1 MTKTVFD
8 NGGRVGTKATYGT
21 NGGAWSMTAAYE
33 KALPV
38 PVVLSLVTSGLTIH
52 LDAANT
58 ASYPGTGTTWTDLST
73 GGNSFTIPAAAYT
86 PGATPH
92 MNFESYIAT
101 KATST
106 DLTIGANS
114 TVMAFTSIK
123 NTTGD
128 WRTLLRGSGN
138 GNHQVI
144 IEAGSNRLGMYD
156 PSFGFRPSGFDI
168 TSLPNPY
175 TQFNCLTWRMS
186 TSSPYYSFGFN
197 GNAPAYNITAGGPWL
212 GFTYLGA
219 YPGSQYW
226 GKIAVFLHY
235 NRTLTD
241 AEITQ
246 NYNFFKSRFG
256 LP

>member
-1 MTKTVFD
+1 MAV
-8 NGGRVGTKATYGT
+8 
-21 NGGAWSMTAAYE
+21 WSMTAAYE
-33 KALPV
+33 KAIS
-38 PVVLSLVTSGLTIH
+38 PVVYTMVTNGLTVY

-58 ASYPGTGTTWTDLST
+58 ASYPGSGTTWTDLST
-73 GGNSFTIPAAAYT
+73 GGNNWTLTNAAAYT

-92 MNFESYIAT
+92 MNFQSYWAN
-101 KATST
+101 KASGS
-106 DLTIGANS
+106 DLAIGANS
-114 TVMAFTSIK
+114 TVMTFSSIYNYTS
-123 NTTGD
+123 D
-128 WRTLLRGSGN
+128 WRTLMRGTSN

-144 IEAGSNRLGMYD
+144 IEYNSNRLGMYD
-156 PSFGFRPSGFDI
+156 PSYGFRPSGFDI

-186 TSSPYYSFGFN
+186 TSSPYYRFSY
-197 GNAPAYNITAGGPWL
+197 NANTTTYDITAGGPWS
-212 GFTYLGA
+212 GFYALGA
-219 YPGSQYW
+219 YQGGSQFW
-226 GKIAVFLHY
+226 GKVAVFLHY

>member
-1 MTKTVFD
+1 
-8 NGGRVGTKATYGT
+8 
-21 NGGAWSMTAAYE
+21 MTAAYE
-33 KALPV
+33 KANV
-38 PVVLSLVTSGLTIH
+38 PAVLTVVTSGLTVY

-58 ASYPGTGTTWTDLST
+58 QSYSGSGTTWTDLST
-73 GGNSFTIPAAAYT
+73 GGNNFTLNSAAAYVS
-86 PGATPH
+86 GATPH
-92 MNFESYIAT
+92 MNFESYIST

-114 TVMAFTSIK
+114 TIMAFTSIK
-123 NTTGD
+123 ASPGGD
-128 WRTLLRGSGN
+128 WRTMLRGSGN
-138 GNHQVI
+138 GNHQII

-168 TSLPNPY
+168 GSLPNPY

-186 TSSPYYSFGFN
+186 TSSPYYSFSFN
-197 GNAPAYNITAGGPWL
+197 GNQTTYNITAGGPWL

-256 LP
+256 LT